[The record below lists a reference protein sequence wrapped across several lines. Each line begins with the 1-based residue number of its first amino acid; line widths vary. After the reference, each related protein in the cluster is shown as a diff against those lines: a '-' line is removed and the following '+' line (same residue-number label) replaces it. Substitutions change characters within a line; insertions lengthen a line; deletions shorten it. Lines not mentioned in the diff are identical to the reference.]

1 MRCSFHVTAQV
12 FKRPG
17 DMRIVAATLE
27 VSVYREKAIKAL
39 EELPPFSP
47 ILNRLLADLGRDDV
61 SFSRLS
67 DLIEKDTVIAGNI
80 LRVVN
85 SALYGRRGTINSVRN
100 AVSVLGLNKLRNFVL
115 GMSVSRMWT
124 QSALPKTFSTARFNQ
139 HNVATAIL
147 ADLLAQYRPVHYPE
161 GAFVAALFHDL
172 GKMLIVIGMRSE
184 ADEIQKLYAGGRMR
198 LIECEESIL
207 GLNHADLSA
216 AAVAAWNL
224 PEPIQNAVMYH
235 HRPAFAA
242 PNDSIPLS
250 RVIAVADHYMNNNG
264 RSIDP
269 AISPLDLESSDT
281 LDSFGLGDKTEAVLK
296 QFESEFEAIS
306 GFFR

>member
-1 MRCSFHVTAQV
+1 MFFHVTAQV
-12 FKRPG
+12 PRVCG
-17 DMRIVAATLE
+17 DMENVAATLE
-27 VSVYREKAIKAL
+27 SSVYREKAIKAL
-39 EELPPFSP
+39 VELPPFSP

-85 SALYGRRGTINSVRN
+85 SALYGRRGTINSVRS

-124 QSALPKTFSTARFNQ
+124 QSALPPSFSTARFNQ

-161 GAFVAALFHDL
+161 GAFVAGLFHDL
-172 GKMLIVIGMRSE
+172 GKMLIAIGMRQE
-184 ADEIQKLYAGGRMR
+184 AEEIHKLYSGGKNRM
-198 LIECEESIL
+198 IECEEAIL

-216 AAVAAWNL
+216 AAVVSWNL
-224 PEPIQNAVMYH
+224 PEPIQNAVLHH
-235 HRPAFAA
+235 HRPALAA
-242 PNDSIPLS
+242 PNDTIPLS
-250 RVIAVADHYMNNNG
+250 RAVAAADHYVNNNG

-269 AISPLDLESSDT
+269 QISQLDLECVDT
-281 LDSFGLGDKTEAVLK
+281 IESFGLGDKTEVVLK

>member
-1 MRCSFHVTAQV
+1 
-12 FKRPG
+12 
-17 DMRIVAATLE
+17 MRIVAATLE
-27 VSVYREKAIKAL
+27 GSVYREKAMKAL
-39 EELPPFSP
+39 GELPPFSP

-124 QSALPKTFSTARFNQ
+124 QSAIPKTFSTARFNQ

-147 ADLLAQYRPVHYPE
+147 ADLIAQYRNVHYPE
-161 GAFVAALFHDL
+161 GAFVAGLFHDL
-172 GKMLIVIGMRSE
+172 GKMLIVIGMRQE
-184 ADEIQKLYAGGRMR
+184 AEEIQRLYAKRTMR
-198 LIECEESIL
+198 LIECEESVL

-216 AAVAAWNL
+216 AAVLAWNL
-224 PEPIQNAVMYH
+224 PEPIQIAVLHH

-242 PNDSIPLS
+242 PNETIPLS
-250 RVIAVADHYMNNNG
+250 RAIAAANHYVNNNG

-269 AISPLDLESSDT
+269 SISTVDLESNDT
-281 LDSFGLGDKTEAVLK
+281 LESLDLGDKTEAVLK
-296 QFESEFEAIS
+296 QFEAEFDAIS
-306 GFFR
+306 SFFK

>member
-1 MRCSFHVTAQV
+1 M
-12 FKRPG
+12 G
-17 DMRIVAATLE
+17 IVAATLE
-27 VSVYREKAIKAL
+27 GSVYREKAIKAL
-39 EELPPFSP
+39 AEMPPFSP

-61 SFSRLS
+61 SFSKLS

-85 SALYGRRGTINSVRN
+85 SALYGRRGTISSVRN

-124 QSALPKTFSTARFNQ
+124 QSALPKSFSTARFNQ

-147 ADLLAQYRPVHYPE
+147 SDLLAQYRPVHYPE
-161 GAFVAALFHDL
+161 GAFVSGLFHDL
-172 GKMLIVIGMRSE
+172 GKMLIVIGMRPE
-184 ADEIQKLYAGGRMR
+184 ADEIQKLYAGGKMR

-216 AAVAAWNL
+216 AAVVAWNL
-224 PEPIQNAVMYH
+224 PEPIQSAVMHH
-235 HRPAFAA
+235 HRPALAA
-242 PNDSIPLS
+242 PKDAIPLS
-250 RVIAVADHYMNNNG
+250 RVIAAANHYVNCNG

-269 AISPLDLESSDT
+269 AISPIDLECPDH
-281 LDSFGLGDKTEAVLK
+281 LDSFGLGDKKEAVLK
-296 QFESEFEAIS
+296 QFEAEFDAIS
-306 GFFR
+306 GFFK

>member
-1 MRCSFHVTAQV
+1 
-12 FKRPG
+12 
-17 DMRIVAATLE
+17 VAATLE
-27 VSVYREKAIKAL
+27 GSEYREKAMKAL
-39 EELPPFSP
+39 GELPPFSP

-61 SFSRLS
+61 SFSKLS

-124 QSALPKTFSTARFNQ
+124 QSAVPKTFSTARFNQ

-161 GAFVAALFHDL
+161 GAFVAGLFHDL
-172 GKMLIVIGMRSE
+172 GKMLIVIGMRAQ
-184 ADEIQKLYAGGRMR
+184 ADEIQKLYAAGTMR
-198 LIECEESIL
+198 LIECEESVL

-216 AAVAAWNL
+216 AAVLSWNL
-224 PEPIQNAVMYH
+224 PEPIQAAVAHH
-235 HRPAFAA
+235 HRPALAA
-242 PNDSIPLS
+242 PKDTIPLS
-250 RVIAVADHYMNNNG
+250 RAIAAANHYVNNNG
-264 RSIDP
+264 RSVDP
-269 AISPLDLESSDT
+269 AISPLDLECPDT
-281 LDSFGLGDKTEAVLK
+281 LESLGLGDKTEAVLK
-296 QFESEFEAIS
+296 QFETEFEAIS
-306 GFFR
+306 GFFK